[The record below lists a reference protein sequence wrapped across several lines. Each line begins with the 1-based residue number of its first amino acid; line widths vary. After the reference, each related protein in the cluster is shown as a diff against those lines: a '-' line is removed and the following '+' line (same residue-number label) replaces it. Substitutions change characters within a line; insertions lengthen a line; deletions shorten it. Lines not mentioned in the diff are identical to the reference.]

1 MNMFA
6 AFLTRKEEESEAFF
20 VEDSW
25 THVLLIC
32 FAMNITLG
40 REEETFLPPQA
51 QSLGLPLRLPSS

>member
-25 THVLLIC
+25 THVLLL
-32 FAMNITLG
+32 FLVTPYWLLSFYANI
-40 REEETFLPPQA
+40 
-51 QSLGLPLRLPSS
+51 S